1 MTWQDWL
8 RRLRHDLVK
17 RVLWPARDRK
27 DMGGAVVAGELRP
40 RLVDDEGRP
49 IALLDLWHA
58 LRAEAPQPSHTALDA
73 FETVLRAVDAAAGR
87 DDVDGVL
94 MLDSAFARLAAADFA
109 KEP

>member
-27 DMGGAVVAGELRP
+27 DMGGRVVAGELRP
-40 RLVDDEGRP
+40 RLVDEEGRP
-49 IALLDLWHA
+49 IELPDLWRA
-58 LRAEAPQPSHTALDA
+58 LRDEAPQPDHEALTAFGEA
-73 FETVLRAVDAAAGR
+73 LRAADEAAAR

-94 MLDSAFARLAAADFA
+94 ALEPAFARLAVKLAG
-109 KEP
+109 EP

>member
-27 DMGGAVVAGELRP
+27 DMGGPVVAGELRP
-40 RLVDDEGRP
+40 RLIDDEGRP
-49 IALLDLWHA
+49 TALLDLWRA
-58 LRAEAPQPSHTALDA
+58 LRDEAPLPAHPALDA
-73 FETVLRAVDAAAGR
+73 FEGVLRDVDAAAAR

-94 MLDSAFARLAAADFA
+94 ALDSAFARLASDLA
-109 KEP
+109 KET